1 MHVLNANGEP
11 LKIPRHLAKWHMLP
25 RNFCVA
31 LGWIAYATLTGILLL
46 QTGSAE
52 GQTVLPIME
61 KDGLLRVT
69 VRLNDSPRVFLL
81 DTGALV
87 SLVSPEASGLSP
99 AERSRLRKIKLYG
112 AGGSGAEVRVATIKL
127 TLGERSVTGEVIVA
141 EMGSLRLPEK
151 YDGILGS
158 DILRQFK
165 KVIIDYK
172 AHMLTVE

>member
-1 MHVLNANGEP
+1 MSQ
-11 LKIPRHLAKWHMLP
+11 RD
-25 RNFCVA
+25 FCVI
-31 LGWIAYATLTGILLL
+31 LEWITSSAFIAISLLAT
-46 QTGSAE
+46 SRAE
-52 GQTVLPIME
+52 GQTVLPITE

-69 VRLNDSPRVFLL
+69 IRLNDTPRVLLL
-81 DTGALV
+81 DTGALI

-127 TLGERSVTGEVIVA
+127 TFGERNITGEVIVA
-141 EMGSLRLPEK
+141 EMESLRLPDK

-165 KVIIDYK
+165 KVVIDYK
-172 AHMLTVE
+172 ARTLTVE